1 MRASVAEGEER
12 ERLWGLM
19 TEVWPAYD
27 EYQQKNSRQI
37 PVVILT
43 RR

>member
-12 ERLWGLM
+12 ERLWSLL
-19 TEVWPAYD
+19 TEVWPAYN
-27 EYQQKNSRQI
+27 EYQQRTDRQI
-37 PVVILT
+37 PVVILA